1 MQSEDTEIDSIGNA
15 TWRVAGSGPNSSP
28 RSPPSGVAL
37 HLQWALPLGSVRIA
51 LISHWLVPIPR
62 GCCSL
67 PRRCRIGNPY
77 SWLWVATPKD
87 TRHALP
93 LCRSAALP
101 FDLPQFPWE
110 GQQSAAQLSRQV
122 SPQLI
127 QRARSIK
134 AIQLRYMNI
143 CWYICR

>member
-93 LCRSAALP
+93 LCRSSVRFATVSLGRSAVS
-101 FDLPQFPWE
+101 
-110 GQQSAAQLSRQV
+110 SAAVPPGFSTANPESQV
-122 SPQLI
+122 HKSDSAQVYEYMLI
-127 QRARSIK
+127 
-134 AIQLRYMNI
+134 YM
-143 CWYICR
+143 